1 MSYFMLTFGEKID
14 ISNFS
19 QAKLVQVSEAQ
30 AYLQPIAQAIYNDIQ
45 LPAYLVDDG
54 ETKTSS
60 LLIDEAEDLFA
71 QTGNLKSSALF
82 RVIEQLAAS
91 GNAIL
96 IWWANNDLLAYQ
108 SAHKCTSL
116 GMLVEF
122 ATEQLGSNR
131 AIQVFLPPNPSFKRD
146 WLKPAP

>member
-14 ISNFS
+14 MSKFS
-19 QAKLVQVSEAQ
+19 PAKLVQVSEAQ
-30 AYLQPIAQAIYNDIQ
+30 AYLQPIAQAIYSDIK

-54 ETKTSS
+54 ENQTSD
-60 LLIDEAEDLFA
+60 LLIDEVEDLYA
-71 QTGNLKSSALF
+71 QTCDLKSSALF
-82 RVIEQLAAS
+82 RVIEQLAAN

-108 SAHKCTSL
+108 NAHKCISL
-116 GMLVEF
+116 EMLFEF
-122 ATEQLGSNR
+122 ATEQLRSNR

>member
-1 MSYFMLTFGEKID
+1 MSYFMLTFGGKID

-19 QAKLVQVSEAQ
+19 QAKLIQVSEAQ
-30 AYLQPIAQAIYNDIQ
+30 DYLKPIAQSICKDIK

-54 ETKTSS
+54 ETETSS

-71 QTGNLKSSALF
+71 QTGELKGSALF
-82 RVIEQLAAS
+82 RVIEQLVAS

-96 IWWANNDLLAYQ
+96 IWWENNDLLAFQ

-116 GMLVEF
+116 EMLFEF
-122 ATEQLGSNR
+122 ATEQLKSNR
-131 AIQVFLPPNPSFKRD
+131 AIQVFLPPNSSFKRD
-146 WLKPAP
+146 A